1 MVVWAVG
8 FLEFNCGYGTGVTSP
23 MIGQLTGLYL
33 DEDTAAWFAS
43 SLVIGQVLGSL
54 LGGGLANRIGRKKT
68 CVLAAV
74 GSTVGWAVLAASQS
88 FWMLILGRIITG
100 FFDCLSVAGGYMYV
114 AEVTDTKLRGS
125 FVNSLIVFCGLGI
138 AFGYMFGSTLLWRFS
153 CFVAMTVNLLAI
165 LILFFCLETPAFF
178 LMNHKAMQYLYY
190 DNNLKTNF
198 KIYFK
203 VPRLQLSI
211 LETIVNPLPAG
222 SVRKDSTS
230 QQEIKQQLKEM
241 EAAASVSMTLQD
253 TVTKLQQGSNLRPFL
268 IVMTLFVFYP
278 ICGVYNISFFAV
290 SLFTKL
296 GLGGAETVAVFTA
309 LMRCLGTCC
318 SSFLLLRSGYTR
330 VCNS

>member
-1 MVVWAVG
+1 MVMWAVG
-8 FLEFNCGYGTGVTSP
+8 LLEFNCGYGTGVTSP
-23 MIGQLTGLYL
+23 MIAQLTGSYL

-54 LGGGLANRIGRKKT
+54 LGGGLANRIGRKRT

-153 CFVAMTVNLLAI
+153 CFVAMAVNLMAI

-178 LMNHKAMQYLYY
+178 LMNHKAMQYL
-190 DNNLKTNF
+190 
-198 KIYFK
+198 
-203 VPRLQLSI
+203 
-211 LETIVNPLPAG
+211 
-222 SVRKDSTS
+222 
-230 QQEIKQQLKEM
+230 
-241 EAAASVSMTLQD
+241 
-253 TVTKLQQGSNLRPFL
+253 
-268 IVMTLFVFYP
+268 
-278 ICGVYNISFFAV
+278 
-290 SLFTKL
+290 
-296 GLGGAETVAVFTA
+296 
-309 LMRCLGTCC
+309 
-318 SSFLLLRSGYTR
+318 
-330 VCNS
+330 